1 VSLTLTILGCGS
13 SGGVPRV
20 GNDWGACDPTN
31 PKNRRRRCSLL
42 ATRTSATGTT
52 NLLIDTSPD
61 LREQMLGAQ
70 VKHMDAVWLT
80 HDHADHT
87 HGIDDLRPFFLMG
100 RKQVPVHAD
109 AHTGEIMRQRFGY
122 CFQGSGGY
130 PAIAKLHQ
138 IHYGRELQATGAGRN
153 ISALAVPVVHGDLT
167 ASCFKFGKAA
177 YMPDVSAIGPDAM
190 AMLAGL
196 DLLIIDALRYKPHPS
211 HFSLEETLAV
221 IATLKPKR
229 AVLTNMHIDLDYET
243 LRRDLPKGVEP
254 AYDGMKLEV
263 SDAF

>member
-1 VSLTLTILGCGS
+1 M
-13 SGGVPRV
+13 
-20 GNDWGACDPTN
+20 
-31 PKNRRRRCSLL
+31 
-42 ATRTSATGTT
+42 ATRTTSTGST
-52 NLLIDTSPD
+52 NVLIDTSPD
-61 LREQMLGAQ
+61 LREQMLSEQ

-87 HGIDDLRPFFLMG
+87 HGLDDLRPFFLMG
-100 RKQVPVHAD
+100 RKPVPLFAD
-109 AHTGEIMRQRFGY
+109 AHTGSIVLRRFGY
-122 CFQGSGGY
+122 CFEGSGGY
-130 PAIAKLHQ
+130 PAIASLHEL
-138 IHYGRELQATGAGRN
+138 HHGRELEATGAGGS
-153 ISALAVPVVHGDLT
+153 ITALAVPVIHGDIT
-167 ASCFKFGKAA
+167 ALCFKFGNAA

-221 IATLKPKR
+221 IATLKHKR

-243 LRRDLPKGVEP
+243 LKRDLPRSVEP

-263 SDAF
+263 SDAS